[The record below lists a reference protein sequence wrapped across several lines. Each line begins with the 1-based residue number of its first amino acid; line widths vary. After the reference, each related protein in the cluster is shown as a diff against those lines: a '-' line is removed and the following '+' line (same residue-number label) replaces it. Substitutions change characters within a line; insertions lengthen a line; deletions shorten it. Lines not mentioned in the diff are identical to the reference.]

1 MNEET
6 PITNRHNKRKIMRQ
20 LLFILGLVG
29 CLVCIQAEGLRVAE
43 GQAEE
48 LCVVSYNLE
57 NLFHPKHDTVV
68 ERVRGLEVRELG
80 VTGYGLPVTGERL
93 VEKDDWE
100 WTPDGERRWSYSRYY
115 RKVEN
120 IARVLTNIGE
130 WKGVD
135 VVGLQEVEN
144 ALCVKRLCNTLRR
157 GEYDFVHYESPDRRG
172 IDVALIYKK
181 SRIDTIAT
189 RAIRVS
195 ASLNGE
201 RVRLEDGQSP
211 TGRDE
216 VATELRTRDILYVC
230 AQIKGLKKEQADT
243 IHFFVCHLPSQ
254 RGGKAES
261 EWKRNVAKR
270 VLQQAVD
277 SVYGIDPNAKIIV
290 MGDMNSGPVEDLKG
304 LTNKMLKETFLCGAV
319 TDFLPLQRKDAP
331 GTHKYQGRWTYLD
344 HFYVSPSIDSLSQAQ
359 VYDAEWIQETDEKYM
374 GLKPKRT
381 YNGYRYQNGY
391 SDHLPIILRVR

>member
-1 MNEET
+1 
-6 PITNRHNKRKIMRQ
+6 MRQ

-29 CLVCIQAEGLRVAE
+29 CLVGIQAEGLRVAE

-48 LCVVSYNLE
+48 LCVVSYNVE

-68 ERVRGLEVRELG
+68 ERVSELGNEGVRE
-80 VTGYGLPVTGERL
+80 

-130 WKGVD
+130 WEGVD

-144 ALCVKRLCNTLRR
+144 ALCVKRLCTTLRR

-181 SRIDTIAT
+181 ARVDTIAT
-189 RAIRVS
+189 RAIPVS
-195 ASLNGE
+195 ASLN
-201 RVRLEDGQSP
+201 DGMSAAKP
-211 TGRDE
+211 LND
-216 VATELRTRDILYVC
+216 ELRTRDILYVC
-230 AQIKGLKKEQADT
+230 ARVDRRDT

-277 SVYGIDPNAKIIV
+277 SVYEIDPDAKIIV
-290 MGDMNSGPVEDLKG
+290 MGDMNSEPVEDLRG
-304 LTNKMLKETFLCGAV
+304 LTNKMLKETFLGGAV

-331 GTHKYQGRWTYLD
+331 GTHKYQGRWTFLD

>member
-1 MNEET
+1 M
-6 PITNRHNKRKIMRQ
+6 KR
-20 LLFILGLVG
+20 LPVILGLVG
-29 CLVCIQAEGLRVAE
+29 CLAWVQAED
-43 GQAEE
+43 
-48 LCVVSYNLE
+48 LCVVSYNVE

-130 WKGVD
+130 WQGVD
-135 VVGLQEVEN
+135 IVGLQEVEN
-144 ALCVKRLCNTLRR
+144 ALCVKRLCATLRR

-261 EWKRNVAKR
+261 EWKRQAAKQ

-277 SVYGIDPNAKIIV
+277 SVYGIDPDAKIIV
-290 MGDMNSGPVEDLKG
+290 MGDMNSGPKDDLHG
-304 LTNKMLKETFLCGAV
+304 LVNRM
-319 TDFLPLQRKDAP
+319 RKPTPNDVLRP
-331 GTHKYQGRWTYLD
+331 STGRSIEQSSSPIQGRENIYGTHKYQGQWTCLD
-344 HFYVSPSIDSLSQAQ
+344 QFYVSPSIDSLSQAQ

-381 YNGYRYQNGY
+381 YNGFRYQNGY